1 MHDQQVDDT
10 TITSLDAHRLRQLL
24 FDAAA
29 DSLDQEHFESL
40 EEGLDMAR
48 VVDPESIPEDIV
60 TLDSRVR
67 IQDLKTG
74 EESSYTLVMPHE
86 SDIASGAIAITAP
99 LGRAMFGRKK
109 GDILQFKTPGGLR
122 RVRVVEILYQ
132 PEAASAQRKEIAR
145 IPEDAR
151 R

>member
-1 MHDQQVDDT
+1 MDDQQVHDT

-29 DSLDQEHFESL
+29 GSLDQEHFESF

-48 VVDPESIPEDIV
+48 VVDPGSIPADIV

-86 SDIASGAIAITAP
+86 ADMASGAIAITAP
-99 LGRAMFGRKK
+99 LGRAMLGRKT

-122 RVRVVEILYQ
+122 RVRIVEILYQ
-132 PEAASAQRKEIAR
+132 RF
-145 IPEDAR
+145 
-151 R
+151 